1 MAVTVSGS
9 RYSIGIV
16 YQTEGND
23 KKTKSL
29 SGINYDPAGG
39 GSTALGLNA
48 EGVVSLC
55 SDIAESIMGATPANY
70 STLSDMV
77 SLIGGE

>member
-1 MAVTVSGS
+1 MSVVKSGS
-9 RYSIGIV
+9 RYSVGIV
-16 YQTEGND
+16 YQTSGTD

-39 GSTALGLNA
+39 GSTALGINA
-48 EGVVSLC
+48 EGVSLMC
-55 SDIAESIMGATPANY
+55 ADIAESIMGATPANY
-70 STLSDMV
+70 TTLSDMV